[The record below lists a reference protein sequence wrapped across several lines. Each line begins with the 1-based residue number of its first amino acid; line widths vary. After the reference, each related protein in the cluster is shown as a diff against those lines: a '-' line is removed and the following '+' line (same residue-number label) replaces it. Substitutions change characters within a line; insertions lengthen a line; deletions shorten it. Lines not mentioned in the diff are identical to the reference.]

1 MTHLIVPF
9 AAGASEAAR
18 AAALTLAL
26 PQLEKL
32 LASCE
37 ASSPVG
43 SDERSLSAPH
53 EIALAGAL
61 GWPIDDGAG
70 PWAARLAARDGI
82 AVGAQ
87 AWGLLT
93 PVHLHLGTEQVS
105 LTDPESLQLD
115 EPSSR
120 ELFAALKTL
129 FDEDGIALHWAAPL
143 RWYAA
148 HASLA
153 GWPSASLDRVI
164 GRHIDAWLPD
174 APAARLVRRLQS
186 EAQMLWHA
194 HPVNQRREAV
204 QLPAVNSFWINGC
217 GVARPVPDVEPA
229 VDERLRRAALA
240 EDWSAWCEAWRA
252 LDAGPIAQ
260 LCDAAAGSRLTL
272 AGERRAVTYTKITP
286 PWWRRW
292 RRASPSAVLEAL

>member
-1 MTHLIVPF
+1 VTHLIVPF

-18 AAALTLAL
+18 AAALTLVL

-32 LASCE
+32 LATCE
-37 ASSPVG
+37 ASPTVG
-43 SDERSLSAPH
+43 GDERSLSAPH
-53 EIALAGAL
+53 EIVLASAL
-61 GWPIDDGAG
+61 GWPADDGSG
-70 PWAARLAARDGI
+70 PWAARLAARDGL
-82 AVGAQ
+82 AVSGQ

-105 LTDPESLQLD
+105 LTDPEALQLD
-115 EPSSR
+115 EATSR

-129 FDEDGIALHWAAPL
+129 FDDDGIALHWGAPL

-153 GWPSASLDRVI
+153 GWPTASLDRVI

-174 APAARLVRRLQS
+174 APAARLMRRLQS
-186 EAQMLWHA
+186 EAQMLWYA
-194 HPVNQRREAV
+194 HPANQRREAA
-204 QLPAVNSFWINGC
+204 QLPVVNSFWLSGC
-217 GVARPVPDVEPA
+217 GLARPVPDAEPA
-229 VDERLRRAALA
+229 VDDRLRRPALA
-240 EDWSAWCEAWRA
+240 EDWSAWCEAWHA

-260 LCDAAAGSRLTL
+260 LRDAAPGSRLTL
-272 AGERRAVTYTKITP
+272 AGERRAVTYTKTTA

-292 RRASPSAVLEAL
+292 QRPSPSVVLEAL